1 MSSNPKSIDNTID
14 IDVSNVVAK
23 GVLSQEAGDDDNVV
37 TLTEFK
43 KFLNLESIDYDDDI
57 LQLALD
63 SAISYCN
70 KVNETEYKRI
80 DCPPE
85 VKYAI
90 LGLAT
95 HYFESKTG
103 EASQSEKVAL
113 EGVHRLLAIA
123 REKFTL

>member
-1 MSSNPKSIDNTID
+1 MSGKTEDIDNTID
-14 IDVSNVVAK
+14 IDVSNVV
-23 GVLSQEAGDDDNVV
+23 EAGDDNRVV
-37 TLTEFK
+37 TLIEFK
-43 KFLNLESIDYDDDI
+43 KFLNLEGIDYDDDI

>member
-1 MSSNPKSIDNTID
+1 MSGKAEDINNSID
-14 IDVSNVVAK
+14 IDVANVVEI
-23 GVLSQEAGDDDNVV
+23 GTEGMLSQDDDRVV
-37 TLTEFK
+37 TLSEFK
-43 KFLNLESIDYDDDI
+43 KFLNLEGIDYDDDI
-57 LQLALD
+57 LQLVLD
-63 SAISYCN
+63 SAIGYCN

-80 DCPPE
+80 DCPAE

-123 REKFTL
+123 RKKIT